1 MKILIVQLGFIGDV
15 ILSTP
20 VITALAELYPLASV
34 SVLTTPVAQELLRFD
49 RRLAKVHVYDKRGRQ
64 SGVSG
69 LLEMGKELRS
79 EKYDVVFSLHK
90 SARTSLLLKLAGIP
104 RRYGFR
110 RAALN
115 FLYTVASERDDLF
128 HEVLR
133 NLAVLRSV
141 GYKPEEDF
149 APQMFLALSPEACDK
164 ADEIWGVV
172 PVEKR
177 IVLAPGSV
185 WETKRW
191 SAEQFARLGEILL
204 DRGFTL
210 ALVGGPAD
218 RQAGETILEHLQQ
231 RTDFQ
236 RSDSDRVKNLIGTLT
251 LLESAAII
259 DRSSAL
265 VSNDSAPLHIASA
278 LQVPV
283 VGVFCAT
290 IPEFGFGP
298 WKTPHRTIG
307 LYELSCRPC
316 RAHGSRICP
325 TGTAKCMNELSA
337 EAVFA
342 QLDELF
348 TQLRSNQ

>member
-20 VITALAELYPLASV
+20 VITALAEVYPLATV
-34 SVLTTPVAQELLRFD
+34 SFLTTPAAEGLLRFD

-64 SGVSG
+64 SGLFG
-69 LLEMGKELRS
+69 LREMARELRA

-90 SARTSLLLKLAGIP
+90 SARTSILLKLAAIP
-104 RRYGFR
+104 KRYGFR

-115 FLYTVASERDDLF
+115 FLYTVAAEREDLF

-149 APQMFLALSPEACDK
+149 APQMFLVLSPEACAK
-164 ADEIWGVV
+164 ADEWWGDA
-172 PVEKR
+172 PAEKR
-177 IVLAPGSV
+177 ICLAPGSV

-191 SAEQFARLGEILL
+191 SAEQFARLGAMLL
-204 DRGFTL
+204 DRGFYL
-210 ALVGGPAD
+210 ALIGGPAD
-218 RQAGETILEHLQQ
+218 RQAAELIVEQLQQ
-231 RTDFQ
+231 RNDF
-236 RSDSDRVKNLIGTLT
+236 SRVINLMGRTS

-259 DRSSAL
+259 DRSTAL

-325 TGTAKCMNELSA
+325 TSTEKCMNELSA
-337 EAVFA
+337 EAVLS
-342 QLDELF
+342 QLNDLLG
-348 TQLRSNQ
+348 QLRVRQ